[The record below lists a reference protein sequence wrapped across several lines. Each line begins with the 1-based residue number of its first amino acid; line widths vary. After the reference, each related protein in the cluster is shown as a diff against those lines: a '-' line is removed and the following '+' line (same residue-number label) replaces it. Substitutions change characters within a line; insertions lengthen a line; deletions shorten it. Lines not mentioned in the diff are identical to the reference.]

1 MNLKIPYNIFIFIW
15 SLIGIVVLI
24 YGLSN
29 DFISNRFANVSRL
42 ELIFDVNFLLLF
54 SLYAIKYL
62 KHRKETKKLL

>member
-29 DFISNRFANVSRL
+29 DFITNRFANVSRH

-54 SLYAIKYL
+54 LLYAIKYL

>member
-15 SLIGIVVLI
+15 SLIGIVVQV
-24 YGLSN
+24 YGLTY
-29 DFISNRFANVSRL
+29 DFITNRFANVSRH

-54 SLYAIKYL
+54 LLYAIKYL

>member
-29 DFISNRFANVSRL
+29 DFITHRFANVSRL
-42 ELIFDVNFLLLF
+42 ELILDVNFLLLF

>member
-15 SLIGIVVLI
+15 SLIGIVALI

-29 DFISNRFANVSRL
+29 DFINNRFANVSRL

-54 SLYAIKYL
+54 LLYAIKYL
-62 KHRKETKKLL
+62 KHRRETQKLL